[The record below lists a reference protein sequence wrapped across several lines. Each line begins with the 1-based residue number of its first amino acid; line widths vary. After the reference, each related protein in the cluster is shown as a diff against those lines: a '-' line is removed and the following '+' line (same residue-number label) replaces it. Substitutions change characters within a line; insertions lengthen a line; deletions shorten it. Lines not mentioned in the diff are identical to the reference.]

1 MGRESGIHMEI
12 ALIGSSGARLQ
23 TNAFY
28 LEFDEAANGKS
39 TYAKPVL
46 REAGFS
52 RRLRVHK
59 GGGGMGRLCTPRL
72 SGGLWGRLAGQSMV
86 WLMEVP
92 KALQATEIL
101 SPR

>member
-59 GGGGMGRLCTPRL
+59 GGGGW
-72 SGGLWGRLAGQSMV
+72 GGYVPLGSVGGCGGG
-86 WLMEVP
+86 WLVS
-92 KALQATEIL
+92 QWCG
-101 SPR
+101 